1 MANIFLN
8 LNAYLLKYI
17 DFTNEELTKFN
28 NLCSVNNYKRKDII
42 IKYNEKNTSI
52 YFILEGII
60 RSFVMTPEENE
71 KTINF
76 RIENTTFTGFSF
88 YNNYIAKS
96 SVVCMEDCIIIEI
109 PFVAIDYIFNV
120 LKKGEKFERFVH
132 EVHVKELM
140 NYIIDSHTKDVFER
154 YNDLNNNYPNINQR
168 VPQHILAN
176 YLGVSQEYFSRLKKK
191 SLRGAS
197 KTVSAIS

>member
-1 MANIFLN
+1 MANNFLN

-17 DFTNEELTKFN
+17 DFTDEELTKFN
-28 NLCSVNNYKRKDII
+28 NLCSINNYKRKDII
-42 IKYNEKNTSI
+42 IKYDQKNTSMF
-52 YFILEGII
+52 FILEGII
-60 RSFVMTPEENE
+60 RSYVFTTEDID

-96 SVVCMEDCIIIEI
+96 NVVCMEDCIIIEI

-120 LKKGEKFERFVH
+120 LKKGEKLERFIH

-154 YNDLNNNYPNINQR
+154 YNDLNNTYPNITQR

-176 YLGVSQEYFSRLKKK
+176 YLVVSQEYFSRLKKT
-191 SLRGAS
+191 SLRNSS
-197 KTVSAIS
+197 KVLSATS

>member
-1 MANIFLN
+1 MANNFFN

-17 DFTNEELTKFN
+17 DFTDEELTKFN
-28 NLCSVNNYKRKDII
+28 NLCSINNYKRKDVII
-42 IKYNEKNTSI
+42 NYNDKNTSI
-52 YFILEGII
+52 FFILKGII
-60 RSFVMTPEENE
+60 RSFVKTPEDNE

-88 YNNYIAKS
+88 YNNYVAKS
-96 SVVCMEDCIIIEI
+96 TVVCIEDCVIIEI

-154 YNDLNNNYPNINQR
+154 YTDLNNTYPNIIQR

-176 YLGVSQEYFSRLKKK
+176 YLGVSQEYFSRLKKT
-191 SLRGAS
+191 SLRNSS
-197 KTVSAIS
+197 KVLKMVS

>member
-1 MANIFLN
+1 MANNFLS
-8 LNAYLLKYI
+8 LNSYLLKYV
-17 DFTNEELTKFN
+17 DFTDEELTMFN
-28 NLCSVNNYKRKDII
+28 NLCSINNYKRKEVII
-42 IKYNEKNTSI
+42 NYNEKNTSMF
-52 YFILEGII
+52 FILEGVI
-60 RSFVMTPEENE
+60 RSYVFTPENNE

-96 SVVCMEDCIIIEI
+96 SVVCMEDCVIIEI
-109 PFVAIDYIFNV
+109 PFAAIDYIFNGIN
-120 LKKGEKFERFVH
+120 KAQKFERFIH
-132 EVHVKELM
+132 ETHVIELM

-191 SLRGAS
+191 SLRGSEKIVNMA
-197 KTVSAIS
+197 

>member
-1 MANIFLN
+1 MGTNFLD

-17 DFTNEELTKFN
+17 DFADEELNKFN
-28 NLCSVNNYKRKDII
+28 NLCSINNYKRKDII
-42 IKYNEKNTSI
+42 INYNEKNTSI
-52 YFILEGII
+52 FFIIEGII
-60 RSFVMTPEENE
+60 RSFVMTPEDNE

-96 SVVCMEDCIIIEI
+96 SVVCMEDCVIIEI

-154 YNDLNNNYPNINQR
+154 YNDLNNTYPNINQR

-176 YLGVSQEYFSRLKKK
+176 YLGVSQEYFSRLKKT
-191 SLRGAS
+191 SLRNS
-197 KTVSAIS
+197 TKVLSATS

>member
-1 MANIFLN
+1 MAHIFLN

-28 NLCSVNNYKRKDII
+28 SLCSINNYKRKDVI
-42 IKYNEKNTSI
+42 IKYNEKNTSMF
-52 YFILEGII
+52 FILEGII
-60 RSFVMTPEENE
+60 RSFVMTPEDNE

-120 LKKGEKFERFVH
+120 LKKGEKLERFIH

-154 YNDLNNNYPNINQR
+154 YNDLNNNYPSINQR
-168 VPQHILAN
+168 IPQHILAN

-191 SLRGAS
+191 SLRGSNIA
-197 KTVSAIS
+197 VSPIS

>member
-1 MANIFLN
+1 MANNFFN

-17 DFTNEELTKFN
+17 DFTDEELTKFN
-28 NLCSVNNYKRKDII
+28 NLCSINNYKRKDVII
-42 IKYNEKNTSI
+42 NYNDKNTSI
-52 YFILEGII
+52 FFILKGVI
-60 RSFVMTPEENE
+60 RSFVMTPEDNE

-96 SVVCMEDCIIIEI
+96 SVVCMEDCVIIEI

-154 YNDLNNNYPNINQR
+154 YNDLNITYPNINQR

-176 YLGVSQEYFSRLKKK
+176 YLGVSQEYFSRLKKI
-191 SLRGAS
+191 SLRNSG
-197 KTVSAIS
+197 KVLKMVS

>member
-28 NLCSVNNYKRKDII
+28 SLCSINNYKRKDVI
-42 IKYNEKNTSI
+42 IKYNEKNTSMF
-52 YFILEGII
+52 FILEGII
-60 RSFVMTPEENE
+60 RSFVMTPEDNE

-154 YNDLNNNYPNINQR
+154 YNDLNNTYPNINQR

-176 YLGVSQEYFSRLKKK
+176 YLGVSQEYFSRLKKT
-191 SLRGAS
+191 SLRNSSKVLSAAS
-197 KTVSAIS
+197 

>member
-1 MANIFLN
+1 MAKISLN